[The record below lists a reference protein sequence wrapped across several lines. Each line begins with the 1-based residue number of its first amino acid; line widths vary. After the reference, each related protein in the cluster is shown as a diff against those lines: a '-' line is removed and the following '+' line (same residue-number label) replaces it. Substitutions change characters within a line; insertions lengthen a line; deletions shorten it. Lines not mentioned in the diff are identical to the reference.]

1 VPETLRIG
9 CGAGFQG
16 DRLEPAL
23 ILAEHGKLDEQIRT
37 GASIIAKLLGA

>member
-1 VPETLRIG
+1 VNTVRIG

-23 ILAEHGKLDEQIRT
+23 ILAERGKSLSS
-37 GASIIAKLLGA
+37 ALLEMEIETD